1 MLSPALMSALLGSDR
16 PQPAVGSTAAAAVR
30 AAARRAGS
38 SSSSVPVEGVVQLLR
53 LQVLVFLCAVC
64 NVVSEATD
72 LLRLDHSATH

>member
-30 AAARRAGS
+30 AAARRAG